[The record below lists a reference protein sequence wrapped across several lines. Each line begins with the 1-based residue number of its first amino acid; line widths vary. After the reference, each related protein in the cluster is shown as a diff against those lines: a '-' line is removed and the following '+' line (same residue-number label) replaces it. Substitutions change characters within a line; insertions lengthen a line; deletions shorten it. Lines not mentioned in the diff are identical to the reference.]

1 MSNIGSLRNYA
12 RQHIYKNIIIR
23 YPHLTTPEITHK
35 IQSIYKTLINNIRY
49 ITTSNEVDPINMPMS
64 FLFHHIK
71 QDIVSITAKCVC
83 INDKL
88 FLDKYLIYN
97 FDWNIRLFKCLK
109 SLKALD
115 IIVWFFLHIPYFNN
129 DDTITPL
136 AQQHAQQPTQQ
147 PSQYILLYEKLL
159 DYFLIHWTPDI
170 YLTENEFIFI
180 SNDTCMPYALSYYYQ
195 HNNTNVNILIKYCK
209 LLRQICPWL
218 NYYSPNAS
226 KQLFTNMYTNTQ
238 NPIPTALMDIDKD
251 KIKICFISDS
261 FNMDTSVLRDRI
273 SIIGKLDR
281 TKYDVY
287 FASFILFENVRGII
301 AKTFMNKIKSN
312 YIYLGS
318 KVNTNYDASHPS
330 SLLTSAREILETYNF
345 NYIVYPDLG
354 MKLLPTLLAYS
365 RIALK
370 QITTW
375 GHSVSSGIDTI
386 DYYISS
392 NYFEL
397 PIELSQKHYSE
408 KLILLKSLGTFYI
421 SPHKLFIT
429 KDSKHTQLTK
439 GELGFNDITNIYCCL
454 QTFYKINK
462 QFEQCLLRILQLDP
476 NACILLS
483 NTFPYCKSHLKRIKS
498 IMTDAQITRL
508 KWYPSLEKA
517 EFLNL
522 VKISNVCLDPFPF
535 GGCNTSYDAFDYNIP
550 VITMPNQY
558 LYNRFTL
565 GLYTKMNLADCECIV
580 NNIEEYAN
588 IATQICL
595 NIKLQH
601 KINRNIEMNKH
612 LIFQDM
618 DSINDWNNLFI
629 TL

>member
-1 MSNIGSLRNYA
+1 
-12 RQHIYKNIIIR
+12 
-23 YPHLTTPEITHK
+23 
-35 IQSIYKTLINNIRY
+35 
-49 ITTSNEVDPINMPMS
+49 
-64 FLFHHIK
+64 
-71 QDIVSITAKCVC
+71 
-83 INDKL
+83 
-88 FLDKYLIYN
+88 
-97 FDWNIRLFKCLK
+97 
-109 SLKALD
+109 
-115 IIVWFFLHIPYFNN
+115 
-129 DDTITPL
+129 
-136 AQQHAQQPTQQ
+136 
-147 PSQYILLYEKLL
+147 
-159 DYFLIHWTPDI
+159 
-170 YLTENEFIFI
+170 
-180 SNDTCMPYALSYYYQ
+180 MPYAVSYHYQ
-195 HNNTNVNILIKYCK
+195 YNNVNVNILVKYCK

-226 KQLFTNMYTNTQ
+226 KQLFTNMYTNTPTQ
-238 NPIPTALMDIDKD
+238 TPTQTPTTTSSSNPTSNPSPTALMDNDKD

-261 FNMDTSVLRDRI
+261 FNTDTSVLRDRI

-287 FASFILFENVRGII
+287 FASFIPFENIYGII

-318 KVNTNYDASHPS
+318 KVNTNYNSSHPS

-375 GHSVSSGIDTI
+375 GHSVTSGIDTI

-429 KDSKHTQLTK
+429 KDNKHKQLTK
-439 GELGFNDITNIYCCL
+439 GELGFKDITNIYCCL

-483 NTFPYCKSHLKRIKS
+483 NTFPYCKSHLKRIKN
-498 IMTDAQITRL
+498 IMTDAQIKRL